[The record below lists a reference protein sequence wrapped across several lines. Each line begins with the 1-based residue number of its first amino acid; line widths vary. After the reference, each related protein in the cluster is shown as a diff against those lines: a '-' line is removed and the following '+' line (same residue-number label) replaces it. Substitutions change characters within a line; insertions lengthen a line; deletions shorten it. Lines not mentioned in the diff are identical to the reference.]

1 MSMERAKA
9 HLQKKGFLDRV
20 IEPEVQTATVAEAA
34 AALGCAES
42 HIAKTL
48 SFYDG
53 EDRAI
58 LILAAGDAKI
68 DNRKFKDKFG
78 RKAKML
84 AAEDVEPM
92 TGHAIGGVCP
102 FGVNDGVQIYCD
114 ESLKRFDYVYP
125 AAGNAHSGVK
135 LTCEELFGAADAL
148 DWIDVCKGWEG
159 HRFFVPR
166 GGEWLPDHYA
176 GHQKRGRDP
185 WSLPLFCNHP
195 HPLFPAYAFCRQ
207 NATRP

>member
-34 AALGCAES
+34 AALGCEES

-53 EDRAI
+53 EGGAI

-114 ESLKRFDYVYP
+114 ESLKRFAFVYP

-135 LTCEELFGAADAL
+135 LTCEELFSAADAL
-148 DWIDVCKGWEG
+148 EWIDVCKGWE
-159 HRFFVPR
+159 
-166 GGEWLPDHYA
+166 A
-176 GHQKRGRDP
+176 
-185 WSLPLFCNHP
+185 N
-195 HPLFPAYAFCRQ
+195 
-207 NATRP
+207 

>member
-9 HLQKKGFLDRV
+9 HLARKGFLDRV
-20 IEPEVQTATVAEAA
+20 IEPAVQTATVAEAA
-34 AALGCAES
+34 AALGCEES

-53 EDRAI
+53 EGGAI

-68 DNRKFKDKFG
+68 DNRKYKDKFG

-102 FGVNDGVQIYCD
+102 FGVGEGVRVYCD
-114 ESLKRFDYVYP
+114 ESLKRFSYVYP

-135 LTCEELFGAADAL
+135 LTCEELFDAADAL
-148 DWIDVCKGWEG
+148 EWIDVCKGWE
-159 HRFFVPR
+159 
-166 GGEWLPDHYA
+166 
-176 GHQKRGRDP
+176 
-185 WSLPLFCNHP
+185 
-195 HPLFPAYAFCRQ
+195 
-207 NATRP
+207 

>member
-53 EDRAI
+53 EGSAI

-102 FGVNDGVQIYCD
+102 FGVNEGVQVYCD

-148 DWIDVCKGWEG
+148 EWIDVCKGWE
-159 HRFFVPR
+159 
-166 GGEWLPDHYA
+166 
-176 GHQKRGRDP
+176 
-185 WSLPLFCNHP
+185 
-195 HPLFPAYAFCRQ
+195 
-207 NATRP
+207 

>member
-9 HLQKKGFLDRV
+9 HLQEKGFLDRV
-20 IEPEVQTATVAEAA
+20 IEPAVQTATVAEAA

-53 EDRAI
+53 ADSAI

-78 RKAKML
+78 FKARML
-84 AAEDVEPM
+84 AAGDVEPL

-102 FGVNDGVQIYCD
+102 FGVNDGVQVYCD
-114 ESLKRFDYVYP
+114 VSLQRFDFVYP

-135 LTCEELFGAADAL
+135 LNCEELFRAADARE
-148 DWIDVCKGWEG
+148 WIDVCKGW
-159 HRFFVPR
+159 
-166 GGEWLPDHYA
+166 A
-176 GHQKRGRDP
+176 
-185 WSLPLFCNHP
+185 
-195 HPLFPAYAFCRQ
+195 
-207 NATRP
+207 

>member
-102 FGVNDGVQIYCD
+102 FGVNDGVQIYCG
-114 ESLKRFDYVYP
+114 ESPKRFVYVYP

-148 DWIDVCKGWEG
+148 EWIDVCKGWE
-159 HRFFVPR
+159 
-166 GGEWLPDHYA
+166 
-176 GHQKRGRDP
+176 
-185 WSLPLFCNHP
+185 
-195 HPLFPAYAFCRQ
+195 
-207 NATRP
+207 

>member
-135 LTCEELFGAADAL
+135 PTCEELFGAADAL
-148 DWIDVCKGWEG
+148 EWIDVCKGCG
-159 HRFFVPR
+159 ARI
-166 GGEWLPDHYA
+166 
-176 GHQKRGRDP
+176 
-185 WSLPLFCNHP
+185 
-195 HPLFPAYAFCRQ
+195 
-207 NATRP
+207 

>member
-53 EDRAI
+53 EDSAI

-148 DWIDVCKGWEG
+148 EWVDVCKGWE
-159 HRFFVPR
+159 
-166 GGEWLPDHYA
+166 
-176 GHQKRGRDP
+176 
-185 WSLPLFCNHP
+185 
-195 HPLFPAYAFCRQ
+195 
-207 NATRP
+207 

>member
-53 EDRAI
+53 EGTAI

-102 FGVNDGVQIYCD
+102 FGVNEGVQVYCD

-148 DWIDVCKGWEG
+148 EWIDVCKGWE
-159 HRFFVPR
+159 
-166 GGEWLPDHYA
+166 E
-176 GHQKRGRDP
+176 
-185 WSLPLFCNHP
+185 N
-195 HPLFPAYAFCRQ
+195 
-207 NATRP
+207 

>member
-148 DWIDVCKGWEG
+148 EWIDVCKGCG
-159 HRFFVPR
+159 ARI
-166 GGEWLPDHYA
+166 
-176 GHQKRGRDP
+176 
-185 WSLPLFCNHP
+185 
-195 HPLFPAYAFCRQ
+195 
-207 NATRP
+207 

>member
-148 DWIDVCKGWEG
+148 EWIDVCKGWE
-159 HRFFVPR
+159 
-166 GGEWLPDHYA
+166 
-176 GHQKRGRDP
+176 
-185 WSLPLFCNHP
+185 
-195 HPLFPAYAFCRQ
+195 
-207 NATRP
+207 

>member
-68 DNRKFKDKFG
+68 DNRNFKDKFG

-148 DWIDVCKGWEG
+148 EWIDVCKGWE
-159 HRFFVPR
+159 
-166 GGEWLPDHYA
+166 
-176 GHQKRGRDP
+176 
-185 WSLPLFCNHP
+185 
-195 HPLFPAYAFCRQ
+195 
-207 NATRP
+207 

>member
-125 AAGNAHSGVK
+125 AAGNAH
-135 LTCEELFGAADAL
+135 
-148 DWIDVCKGWEG
+148 
-159 HRFFVPR
+159 
-166 GGEWLPDHYA
+166 
-176 GHQKRGRDP
+176 
-185 WSLPLFCNHP
+185 
-195 HPLFPAYAFCRQ
+195 
-207 NATRP
+207 

>member
-148 DWIDVCKGWEG
+148 EWIDVCRGWE
-159 HRFFVPR
+159 
-166 GGEWLPDHYA
+166 
-176 GHQKRGRDP
+176 
-185 WSLPLFCNHP
+185 
-195 HPLFPAYAFCRQ
+195 
-207 NATRP
+207 